1 MSALLALALL
11 GAGTVPAP
19 AEDVQVSVLAHP
31 IEKGTRLDRG
41 DFESEAR
48 TPAAARGALAAE
60 DAVGMEAARNLTAG
74 MIVRRSDLMK
84 PQLVRRG
91 EPVTIRIVSGA
102 LVITSSGRALNG
114 GGQGEMVRVVTNT
127 TNRTLDGTIE
137 GSGTVRIAA
146 P

>member
-1 MSALLALALL
+1 MSLLLALALL
-11 GAGTVPAP
+11 GVGPV
-19 AEDVQVSVLAHP
+19 EDVQVAVLAHP
-31 IEKGTRLDRG
+31 IEKGTRLDRS

-48 TPAAARGALAAE
+48 APASARGALSAE
-60 DAVGMEAARNLTAG
+60 DASGMEAARNLTAG
-74 MIVRRSDLMK
+74 MIVRRSDVMK

-91 EPVTIRIVSGA
+91 EPVTIRIVSGS
-102 LVITSSGRALNG
+102 LVITASGRALNG

>member
-1 MSALLALALL
+1 MGMLIALALF
-11 GAGTVPAP
+11 GAGPV
-19 AEDVQVSVLAHP
+19 EDVQVAVLAHP
-31 IEKGTRLDRG
+31 VEKGTRLEAG
-41 DFESEAR
+41 DFATEPRSA
-48 TPAAARGALAAE
+48 AAARGALAAE
-60 DAVGMEAARNLTAG
+60 DAAGMEAARRLAAG
-74 MIVRRSDLMK
+74 AIVRRSDVMQ

-102 LVITSSGRALNG
+102 LVITASGRALNG
-114 GGQGEMVRVVTNT
+114 GGQGEMVRVVTNA

>member
-1 MSALLALALL
+1 MGLLLALALL
-11 GAGTVPAP
+11 GAGPG
-19 AEDVQVSVLAHP
+19 EDVQVAVLAHP
-31 IEKGTRLDRG
+31 IEKGTRLERE
-41 DFESEAR
+41 DFASEAR
-48 TPAAARGALAAE
+48 APAAARGALSPE
-60 DAVGMEAARNLTAG
+60 DASGMEAARNLTAG
-74 MIVRRSDLMK
+74 AIVRRSDLMK

-102 LVITSSGRALNG
+102 LVITASGRALNG
-114 GGQGEMVRVVTNT
+114 GGKGEMVRVVTNA

>member
-1 MSALLALALL
+1 MSLLLALALA
-11 GAGTVPAP
+11 GAAATP
-19 AEDVQVSVLAHP
+19 AEDVPVAVLAHAV
-31 IEKGTRLDRG
+31 EKGTRLERE
-41 DFESEAR
+41 DFAVEGRA
-48 TPAAARGALAAE
+48 TAAARGALSAE
-60 DAVGMEAARNLTAG
+60 DAAGMEAARNLTAG

-102 LVITSSGRALNG
+102 LVITASGRALNG
-114 GGQGEMVRVVTNT
+114 GGKGEMVRVVTNS

>member
-1 MSALLALALL
+1 MSMLLALALL
-11 GAGTVPAP
+11 GAGPV
-19 AEDVQVSVLAHP
+19 EDVQVAVLAHP

-48 TPAAARGALAAE
+48 TPAAARGALSAE
-60 DAVGMEAARNLTAG
+60 DASGMEAARNLTAG
-74 MIVRRSDLMK
+74 NIVRRSDLMK

-102 LVITSSGRALNG
+102 LVITASGRALNG
-114 GGQGEMVRVVTNT
+114 GGQGEMVRVVTNA